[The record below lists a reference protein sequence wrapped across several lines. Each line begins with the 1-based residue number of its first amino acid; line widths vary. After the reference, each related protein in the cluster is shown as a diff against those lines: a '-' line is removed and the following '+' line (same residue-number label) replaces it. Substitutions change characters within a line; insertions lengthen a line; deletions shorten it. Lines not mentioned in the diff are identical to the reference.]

1 MKQALTNITTIN
13 MAGVKRVYIYLR
25 EEKWIKIFRNRKVG
39 NVLIVSIIYRET
51 MKSKFFEEW
60 SREIFLRY

>member
-25 EEKWIKIFRNRKVG
+25 EEKWIKIFRNKKVG

-51 MKSKFFEEW
+51 MESKFFEEW
-60 SREIFLRY
+60 SREIF